1 MRLKV
6 TLILLMNCNTVF
18 FNLDSDVI
26 WQDLLLR
33 VKAPSTFA
41 WGACSLVPNL
51 ILFFLGLFFLGPFFL
66 QAFQDLR
73 VKAPLF
79 FVDHTRAFGGVCE
92 ADLQKIFLRQIS
104 KLSCRSK

>member
-51 ILFFLGLFFLGPFFL
+51 ILFFLGLFFWALFPSSLSRFKSESPSI
-66 QAFQDLR
+66 LR
-73 VKAPLF
+73 RSYKGF
-79 FVDHTRAFGGVCE
+79 WWGV
-92 ADLQKIFLRQIS
+92 
-104 KLSCRSK
+104 